1 MKVIVELSVELKAA
15 SSDAM
20 KQKLEGLLKAVVSRG
35 NLKSCMVLDE
45 KEASNE
51 HYSKAL
57 D

>member
-20 KQKLEGLLKAVVSRG
+20 KQKLEGLLKAVVNKG
-35 NLKSCMVLDE
+35 KLKSCVVLDE
-45 KEASNE
+45 KEVRSE
-51 HYSKAL
+51 HNSKAL

>member
-20 KQKLEGLLKAVVSRG
+20 KQRLEGLLKAVVSRG